1 LIAIGL
7 GGKVLLGIDGGEK
20 MRREKS
26 GTIQQFSG
34 PLWDDR
40 PTDLGETV
48 VLEALVKAS
57 YEDPDDFR
65 EEWVNPL
72 MAEGLNLDQIFDL
85 LLTGT
90 ARPN

>member
-1 LIAIGL
+1 
-7 GGKVLLGIDGGEK
+7 
-20 MRREKS
+20 MRREKN
-26 GTIQQFSG
+26 GAIQEFSG

-40 PTDLGETV
+40 PTDLEETV

-72 MAEGLNLDQIFDL
+72 MAEGLNLDRIFDL
-85 LLTGT
+85 LLSGT

>member
-1 LIAIGL
+1 MG
-7 GGKVLLGIDGGEK
+7 DEK
-20 MRREKS
+20 LRRKKS
-26 GTIQQFSG
+26 GAIQEFSG

-40 PTDLGETV
+40 PTDLEETV

-65 EEWVNPL
+65 EEWVNLL
-72 MAEGLNLDQIFDL
+72 MAEGLNLNRIFDL
-85 LLTGT
+85 LLSGT